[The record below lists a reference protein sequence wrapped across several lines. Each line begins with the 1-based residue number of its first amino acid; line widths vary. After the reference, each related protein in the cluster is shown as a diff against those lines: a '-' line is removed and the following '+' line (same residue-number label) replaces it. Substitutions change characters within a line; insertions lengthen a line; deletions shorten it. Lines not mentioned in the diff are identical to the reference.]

1 MPHKTKVYGK
11 RRNVC
16 FGAALTDCYTPPRGN
31 GLLFGVRKGGW
42 ISGGVGGGR
51 GRGGRGDGG
60 EAEAEGEGEDKDEG
74 VEGDKTRDY
83 ETSVKSPRLEG
94 RISGKND
101 GEGVGKCLLMVQN
114 ETRGGEMERKRDD
127 GLEMAECG
135 YDDDVGFTTVEVMAA
150 VTAKGVLPVL
160 KSDEDRNS
168 MLSTAGKRHQ
178 GRKSNPKRRHP
189 LHEITHP
196 NVMLA
201 RQERKEDVMP
211 TAPERKDDVI
221 LACQERKDG
230 ILRSQER
237 KDDGILACQERK
249 DVILRSQER
258 KDDGI
263 LACQERK
270 DVILR
275 SQERKDVI
283 LRSQERKDGILR
295 SQERKDDKIM
305 TFQERKDDGILACQ
319 ERKDDG
325 ILICERKDVIL
336 RSQEQKDDGILI
348 CERKDDKIL
357 TFQERKEVDISTT
370 KAKKGTRKG
379 KEAASDEMART
390 TTASSRGMRAAK
402 RQDAHGDNQC
412 CSVQAFDTN
421 TLHHLSPLTG
431 LEGVCSTVKA
441 IGQWY
446 SDWTRLCTLTK
457 IAEGSYGSVFRL
469 SDKQRR
475 QEATIGKLMPLK
487 PKAGKGSRTAGNSTL
502 VADAATEVRLL
513 ELMSHVAGF
522 VEFRSAE
529 VLVGALPEGLKKEYR
544 VYDRDRRK
552 RSNSGGGG
560 GVDDGG
566 GSEGSGCQMMFP
578 ETQAWVFIEMGDAGT
593 ELEDAL
599 LCSAAASQEKNNNK
613 LVRMNAL
620 GHAVLGLQEAR
631 DIFWGVAETLASGE
645 EAQEFEHRDLHF
657 SNICVKEK
665 AQKMDCGYGLAPA
678 HTNWEVTLI
687 DYTLSRATLVDG
699 SVVCNR
705 MADGWLFEGENDLQF
720 DVYRWMRD
728 AMPGDDGS
736 KKMKQKKNKD
746 KNWERYC
753 PRTNVFWLY
762 HLLEKLLLQTPRPGQ
777 GWRPEE
783 RELWECLELLRR
795 DLDPNG
801 KPRSKLCSAADVL
814 DYARRQK
821 NDCVEVKGDFED
833 GDDGLHLSSV
843 IEAAGRMRI

>member
-1 MPHKTKVYGK
+1 MPHRIKVYGK
-11 RRNVC
+11 RRNVD
-16 FGAALTDCYTPPRGN
+16 FGAALTDFDRTTPSRGD
-31 GLLFGVRKGGW
+31 GLLFGVRREGW
-42 ISGGVGGGR
+42 ISGGGGG
-51 GRGGRGDGG
+51 GRGGRGGKGG
-60 EAEAEGEGEDKDEG
+60 RGGRGGRGEGEGVEGEGEGVEDEGEGVEDEGEGEDEDKGEG
-74 VEGDKTRDY
+74 VEGDKSRDY
-83 ETSVKSPRLEG
+83 ETSIKSQSFER
-94 RISGKND
+94 RIPGND

-114 ETRGGEMERKRDD
+114 ETRGGKMERKRDD
-127 GLEMAECG
+127 GLAMAKGG
-135 YDDDVGFTTVEVMAA
+135 YDDDDDDGFTKVKVMPG
-150 VTAKGVLPVL
+150 VTARGVPVL
-160 KSDEDRNS
+160 KSDPDRNS
-168 MLSTAGKRHQ
+168 MVFTAGKRHQ
-178 GRKSNPKRRHP
+178 ERKSNPKRRHA
-189 LHEITHP
+189 LREITHP
-196 NVMLA
+196 NVMLS
-201 RQERKEDVMP
+201 
-211 TAPERKDDVI
+211 
-221 LACQERKDG
+221 CQERKADG
-230 ILRSQER
+230 ILIAQER

-258 KDDGI
+258 KEVI
-263 LACQERK
+263 LTCQERK
-270 DVILR
+270 DDGMLTFQERKDEILTCQERKEVILR

-283 LRSQERKDGILR
+283 LRSQERKD
-295 SQERKDDKIM
+295 
-305 TFQERKDDGILACQ
+305 
-319 ERKDDG
+319 
-325 ILICERKDVIL
+325 
-336 RSQEQKDDGILI
+336 DGILI
-348 CERKDDKIL
+348 CERKDDGML

-379 KEAASDEMART
+379 KEAASDEMTRK

-412 CSVQAFDTN
+412 CSVQAFDPN

-431 LEGVCSTVKA
+431 LEGVCSSVKA

-469 SDKQRR
+469 SDKERR

-552 RSNSGGGG
+552 RSNSADGGGG
-560 GVDDGG
+560 DGG
-566 GSEGSGCQMMFP
+566 GDGEASGCQMLFP

-599 LCSAAASQEKNNNK
+599 LCSAADSQEKNNNK

-620 GHAVLGLQEAR
+620 GDAVLGLQKVR

-665 AQKMDCGYGLAPA
+665 AQKTDCGYELAPA

-687 DYTLSRATLVDG
+687 DYTLSRATLLDG

-705 MADGWLFEGENDLQF
+705 MAEGWLFEGENDLQF

-728 AMPGDDGS
+728 AMPGDDCS
-736 KKMKQKKNKD
+736 KKMKQKKKN

-762 HLLEKLLLQTPRPGQ
+762 HLLEKLLRQTPRPGQ
-777 GWRPEE
+777 GWRSEE

-795 DLDPNG
+795 NLDPNG

-814 DYARRQK
+814 DYARRQR
-821 NDCVEVKGDFED
+821 NDCLEVKENFED

-843 IEAAGRMRI
+843 IEATGRMRI